1 MDELARKIADSDL
14 DFTTIPMEHDEPEG
28 FRVVDGEQSVVE
40 SVILERG
47 VFGDGCSVGS
57 T

>member
-1 MDELARKIADSDL
+1 MDELARKIADSGL
-14 DFTTIPMEHDEPEG
+14 EFTTVPMEPDESEG
-28 FRVVDGEQSVVE
+28 FRVIDGEQSVVE